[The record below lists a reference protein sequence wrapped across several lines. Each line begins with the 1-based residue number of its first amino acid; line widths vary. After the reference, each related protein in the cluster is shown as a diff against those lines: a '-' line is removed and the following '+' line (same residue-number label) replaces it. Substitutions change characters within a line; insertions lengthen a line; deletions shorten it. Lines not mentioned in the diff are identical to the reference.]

1 MLGMDWLDV
10 TILLTKIIVVIGV
23 YFLILMIMELAERRV
38 SAFIQDRLGPNR
50 VGPQGILQPVAD
62 GVKFLFKEDIVPH
75 QVDKV
80 LYLLAPMLVMT
91 PALMT
96 AAVIPFGK
104 SLFAFGREIPLQI
117 ADLNV
122 GLLYIF
128 AMVSLAIYGTVL
140 AGWAANSK
148 YPLLGGLRA
157 SAQMISYELPLGLAV
172 VGVLMLTGSLRL
184 NEVVAWQSGSLFG
197 FLPRWNVFTQP
208 LGFIIFLIVSF
219 AETNR
224 LPFDLPESEPELV
237 GGYHTEYSSMKF
249 AMFFMGE
256 YIALIT
262 SSAVLATL
270 FFGGWDVP
278 WVDETALGNWGTLL
292 SVIAFALKTGFF
304 LFLYLWVRWT
314 LPRFRFDQLMRLG
327 WKVLLPLAIV
337 NILAT
342 GVVLF
347 AVHGQ

>member
-1 MLGMDWLDV
+1 MDYIDL
-10 TILLTKIIVVIGV
+10 TILLTKIITVIGV

-38 SAFIQDRLGPNR
+38 SAFLQDRLGPNR

-62 GVKFLFKEDIVPH
+62 GVKFLFKEDIIPH
-75 QVDKV
+75 HVDRV
-80 LYLLAPMLVMT
+80 LYLLAPLFVMA

-96 AAVIPFGK
+96 TAVIPFGK
-104 SLFAFGREIPLQI
+104 SLYAFGREIPMQI

-128 AMVSLAIYGTVL
+128 AMVSLAVYGTVL
-140 AGWAANSK
+140 AGWSSNSK

-157 SAQMISYELPLGLAV
+157 SAQMISYELTLGLSII
-172 VGVLMLTGSLRL
+172 GVLMLTGSLRL
-184 NEVVAWQSGSLFG
+184 QEVVAWQTSTLFG
-197 FLPRWNVFTQP
+197 ILPRWNVFTQP
-208 LGFIIFLIVSF
+208 LGFVLFLIVSF

-224 LPFDLPESEPELV
+224 LPFDLPETEPELV

-262 SSAVLATL
+262 SSAVVTTL

-278 WVDETALGNWGTLL
+278 WLDEAALGNWGTLL
-292 SVIAFALKTGFF
+292 SMLAFAVKTSLF

-314 LPRFRFDQLMRLG
+314 LPRFRFDQLMNLG

-337 NILAT
+337 NL
-342 GVVLF
+342 VVTSVVIFLS
-347 AVHGQ
+347 